1 MKTSLI
7 DLAFLSEKRKDVL
20 LLLEEGPKNGD
31 EIKTALN
38 VNSTSIMPQIK
49 KLKDGRL
56 IVQDD
61 RNIYKLSEIGE
72 VVVEKMEPLLNTV
85 RIFEENYDYWTSH
98 DFSAIPENLLYRI
111 EELGNYFMLEPDL
124 NRLFEV
130 PEDFKNNLLE
140 SRHVKMFLSYFNP
153 IHVEMYSELSRK
165 GAEIC
170 LILTEP
176 VFSRMKTDYYDDLKS
191 LMESKNV
198 EIYVCDKNITLKD
211 VVTERFCSLVL
222 FDKKGKFDN
231 QRLMSFDES
240 ALKWCDELFSYYK
253 DMSKKLE
260 YI

>member
-1 MKTSLI
+1 MKISLI

-20 LLLEEGPKNGD
+20 LLLEEGPKTGD

-49 KLKDGRL
+49 KLKEGRL

-61 RNIYKLSEIGE
+61 RNTYKLSEMGE
-72 VVVEKMEPLLNTV
+72 IVVEKMEPLLNTV
-85 RIFEENYDYWTSH
+85 RVFEENYDYWTNH
-98 DFSAIPENLLYRI
+98 DFTAIPESLLNRI
-111 EELGNYFMLEPDL
+111 DELGNYFMLEPDL

-130 PEDFKNNLLE
+130 PEDFRKNLLE
-140 SRHVKMFLSYFNP
+140 SRDVKMFLSYFNP
-153 IHVEMYSELSRK
+153 LHVKMYSELARK

-176 VFSRMKTDYYDDLKS
+176 VFDRMKKDYYDDLKA
-191 LMESKNV
+191 LVESRNV
-198 EIYVCDKNITLKD
+198 QIYICDKNVTLKD

-222 FDKKGKFDN
+222 FDKKGKFDH

-240 ALKWCDELFSYYK
+240 ALKWCEELFLYYK
-253 DMSKKLE
+253 GMSRRLEKL
-260 YI
+260 